1 MMEAVVSLKMPEKWI
16 KETLRQYP
24 SVVKIIGSKPVD
36 SKAVRDLV
44 EIEVEKE
51 EDLPSVIESIK
62 SSPNI
67 FNVDIS
73 PIERGKALAVF
84 STTECLVCRL
94 LANTDCFLTSSTST
108 KEGRLEWSLLVT
120 EREPLQELMR
130 NLEKVGADPKLIRLT
145 DIDDKDALTARQEQI
160 TRMAFEKGYFDFP
173 RKIGLKQ
180 LAKIFG
186 VSTSTLSEIMR
197 KGQRRI
203 MSRYFREHRQF

>member
-84 STTECLVCRL
+84 STTECL
-94 LANTDCFLTSSTST
+94 
-108 KEGRLEWSLLVT
+108 
-120 EREPLQELMR
+120 
-130 NLEKVGADPKLIRLT
+130 
-145 DIDDKDALTARQEQI
+145 
-160 TRMAFEKGYFDFP
+160 
-173 RKIGLKQ
+173 
-180 LAKIFG
+180 
-186 VSTSTLSEIMR
+186 
-197 KGQRRI
+197 
-203 MSRYFREHRQF
+203 